1 VRKTS
6 LGARDLRFLIVQS
19 NHLFFLYIK
28 IILATY
34 LVVILLWL
42 RGVYGVTCYN
52 NKINQ
57 LREY

>member
-1 VRKTS
+1 MRKTS